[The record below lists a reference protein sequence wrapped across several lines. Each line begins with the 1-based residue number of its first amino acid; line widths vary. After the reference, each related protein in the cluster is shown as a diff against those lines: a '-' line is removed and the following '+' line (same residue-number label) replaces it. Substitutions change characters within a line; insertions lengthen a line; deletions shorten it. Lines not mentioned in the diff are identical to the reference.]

1 MIDDAELKQLVL
13 DELQWDPKVDHAHI
27 GVAATEGAVSLS
39 GHVFSY
45 ASKYAAVEAVKR
57 VNGVKAISDE
67 IEVNLPTEHRRD
79 DAEIARHL
87 AHVLEWNVSAPGNT
101 VKATVS
107 DGVVT
112 LSGSVESQHQRDHI
126 EDQITHVGSIS
137 GIRNRIALKPK
148 ANEDDVK
155 KQIEDALKRSAE
167 VEASSVDVA
176 VRGDTV
182 VLRGAVKA
190 LYERGLI
197 EKAAWAAP
205 GVKHVEDHIQIG

>member
-1 MIDDAELKQLVL
+1 MK
-13 DELQWDPKVDHAHI
+13 
-27 GVAATEGAVSLS
+27 
-39 GHVFSY
+39 
-45 ASKYAAVEAVKR
+45 
-57 VNGVKAISDE
+57 
-67 IEVNLPTEHRRD
+67 
-79 DAEIARHL
+79 
-87 AHVLEWNVSAPGNT
+87 
-101 VKATVS
+101 
-107 DGVVT
+107 
-112 LSGSVESQHQRDHI
+112 
-126 EDQITHVGSIS
+126 ITHVGSIF

-190 LYERGLI
+190 LYERDLI

>member
-79 DAEIARHL
+79 DAEIARNL